1 MFFQEATPNTSGY
14 MFAGY
19 IIAFL
24 VMGLYVASLYL
35 RSRNL
40 KQDMTLLED
49 MEDSETAV
57 PSSLQPALD
66 RRPASLQEPDKNNGH
81 RPTRAVTKTPEQK

>member
-1 MFFQEATPNTSGY
+1 MI
-14 MFAGY
+14 AGY

-40 KQDMTLLED
+40 KQDMT
-49 MEDSETAV
+49 A
-57 PSSLQPALD
+57 
-66 RRPASLQEPDKNNGH
+66 LQELDKPARPVQTVMQNQPQKATVRSENNKSAK
-81 RPTRAVTKTPEQK
+81 AVTKKTRKK